1 MHGLRAKLYHKKR
14 HSEKIEMKKTYVDRL
29 ARAFSSFRIKM
40 HEEKKSKNNEGDI
53 VKDGAI
59 PAYLLDRQEQSRSKV
74 FECMFLAVP
83 ADLLDIE

>member
-14 HSEKIEMKKTYVDRL
+14 HSEKIEMKKTYFVTLFDQFL
-29 ARAFSSFRIKM
+29 CLLFRIKM

-74 FECMFLAVP
+74 IQSLLPFL
-83 ADLLDIE
+83 INCRF

>member
-1 MHGLRAKLYHKKR
+1 
-14 HSEKIEMKKTYVDRL
+14 
-29 ARAFSSFRIKM
+29 M

-74 FECMFLAVP
+74 GNSLLLLSSSH
-83 ADLLDIE
+83 LLDFE